1 MVYDLCIVG
10 GGPGGTAAATT
21 AAHQGLRA
29 LLLDKDSFPRHKV
42 CGEFVSFESLALL
55 SSLVE
60 AKINAVAIEAVRLF
74 RDGRVWESPLPARGL
89 SVSRHE
95 LDRIMLDAAVAAG
108 VEVRTQ
114 TRVRK
119 VNRIHDSFEIDTGRT
134 TFVAKHVINA
144 AGRWSEL
151 RSNRSLSEPRWIGV
165 KQHFRETD
173 APPSTDLYFF
183 PGGYCGVQPI
193 GDGLI
198 NACAL
203 VQANAAASLAEVLR
217 CSSEL
222 KSRAQDWVPS
232 SDPIATAPIVF
243 GPPQPVIDGMYNI
256 GDAAAFIDPFL
267 GDGISIALQTGVLA
281 AECVVRGGVAHY
293 ESEYRRRVTPALKR
307 AAVLR
312 RASSSS
318 IAWFVLQWPGTIRMA
333 ARLTRVKAA

>member
-10 GGPGGTAAATT
+10 GGPGGTAAAIT
-21 AAHQGLRA
+21 AARQGLRA

-42 CGEFVSFESLALL
+42 CGEFVSFESLELL
-55 SSLVE
+55 SALVE
-60 AKINAVAIEAVRLF
+60 AQLDGVPIEAVRLI

-89 SVSRHE
+89 SVSRHD
-95 LDRIMLDAAVAAG
+95 LDQIMVDAAVAAG
-108 VEVRTQ
+108 VEVRKQ

-119 VNRIHDSFEIDTGRT
+119 VDRNRDSFEIDTGST
-134 TFVAKHVINA
+134 TFTAKQVINA

-151 RSNRSLSEPRWIGV
+151 RSNRRLSEPRWIGV
-165 KQHFRETD
+165 KQHFREAD
-173 APPSTDLYFF
+173 ASPSTDLYFF

-203 VQANAAASLAEVLR
+203 VQANAAASMAEALQ
-217 CSSEL
+217 CSREL
-222 KSRAQDWVPS
+222 MQRANDWVPS
-232 SDPIATAPIVF
+232 SDPITTAPIVF
-243 GPPQPVIDGMYNI
+243 GPPQSVSDGMYNI

-281 AECVVRGGVAHY
+281 AECVVRGGVARY
-293 ESEYRRRVTPALKR
+293 DSEYRRRVVPALKR
-307 AAVLR
+307 AAMLR
-312 RASSSS
+312 RASRSS
-318 IAWFVLQWPGTIRMA
+318 IAWFFLQWPGTIRAA